1 MKHVTIK
8 STWALWV
15 APVTALYLLSS
26 AAQGQTAPA
35 AAPSASMP
43 QGAMQ
48 KGMAGSDDMKSS
60 MMTGMDSMQKMSLS
74 GNIDKDF
81 AMMMKIHH
89 QQAVEMAQIE
99 LAQGKSTEMK
109 AMAKQIIA
117 AQQKEIA
124 RFDAWLS
131 KQK

>member
-1 MKHVTIK
+1 MKHLTIK
-8 STWALWV
+8 STRALWV
-15 APVTALYLLSS
+15 APVTALYLLST
-26 AAQGQTAPA
+26 AAQGQTAPST
-35 AAPSASMP
+35 APSAGIA

-48 KGMAGSDDMKSS
+48 KGMAGSDDMKRS